1 MLESS
6 TRPPTSIASLR
17 VRPRRPRAGD
27 AATASHQPTRVLAAA
42 RETVV
47 VVQAAPVPVPVPV
60 ELGMVMAARPWA
72 LVSIT
77 LKARKEAQLKPR
89 AKTTTPRTTDLRI
102 GTLRWQQLWLLRWA
116 TRRQPSA

>member
-47 VVQAAPVPVPVPV
+47 VVQAVPV
-60 ELGMVMAARPWA
+60 ELGMGMAARPWA
-72 LVSIT
+72 LASIT

-89 AKTTTPRTTDLRI
+89 AKTTTPRTTDHRI

>member
-47 VVQAAPVPVPVPV
+47 VVQVVQAVPVPV

-72 LVSIT
+72 LASIT